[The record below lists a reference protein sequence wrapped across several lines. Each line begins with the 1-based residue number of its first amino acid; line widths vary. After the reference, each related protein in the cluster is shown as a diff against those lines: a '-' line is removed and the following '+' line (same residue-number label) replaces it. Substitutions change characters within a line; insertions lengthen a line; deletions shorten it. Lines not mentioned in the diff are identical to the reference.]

1 MIFSRKSCVGKFS
14 TENLPQELRDGF
26 TFLCL
31 FNERSFPRDDKMKGL
46 WFDTFKSGLLSIN
59 LFQNFY
65 GSLFLV

>member
-46 WFDTFKSGLLSIN
+46 
-59 LFQNFY
+59 
-65 GSLFLV
+65 